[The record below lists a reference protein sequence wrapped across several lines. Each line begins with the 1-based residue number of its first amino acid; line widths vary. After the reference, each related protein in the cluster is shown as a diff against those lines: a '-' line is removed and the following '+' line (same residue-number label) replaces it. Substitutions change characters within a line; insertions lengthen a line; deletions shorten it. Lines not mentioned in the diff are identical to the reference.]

1 MSLPR
6 GGERLSRSGIARR
19 RLLAALVSLGVPACA
34 PVTLIEPA
42 GESDPGLFISA
53 SPPFVPT
60 QPAVMEAMLSLAEIG
75 PRDVV
80 YDLGC
85 GDGRLVIAA
94 CKRFGARGLGVD
106 LDDRLVA
113 VAQAEAQWQGV
124 ADRAVFATRNIFD
137 VDLTPATVVMLYLS
151 VEINLKLRSRLLAEL
166 PPGARIVSNRF
177 DMADAWLPE
186 RTIYA
191 GGTPVH
197 LWRIPRR
204 TA

>member
-1 MSLPR
+1 MSWPR
-6 GGERLSRSGIARR
+6 PEPRLSRSGIARR
-19 RLLAALVSLGVPACA
+19 RLLGALASLGTAACA
-34 PVTLIEPA
+34 PVPLMEPA
-42 GESDPGLFISA
+42 GEDASGVFISA

-113 VAQAEAQWQGV
+113 MAQAEAQWEGV
-124 ADRAVFATRNIFD
+124 ADRALFVTRNIFD
-137 VDLTPATVVMLYLS
+137 LDLKPATVVMLYLS
-151 VEINLKLRSRLLAEL
+151 VDINLKLRPRLLAQL
-166 PPGARIVSNRF
+166 VPGARIVSNRF
-177 DMADAWLPE
+177 DMADAWAPE
-186 RTIYA
+186 RTVQA
-191 GGTPVH
+191 GDTPVH

-204 TA
+204 PA